1 MQSEVFF
8 LLSLS
13 NVDVIETEDASMH
26 GNGEIGVFVIPYQNK
41 LYVVVVSYT
50 D

>member
-26 GNGEIGVFVIPYQNK
+26 GNGEIGVL
-41 LYVVVVSYT
+41 LYLIRISYT
-50 D
+50 